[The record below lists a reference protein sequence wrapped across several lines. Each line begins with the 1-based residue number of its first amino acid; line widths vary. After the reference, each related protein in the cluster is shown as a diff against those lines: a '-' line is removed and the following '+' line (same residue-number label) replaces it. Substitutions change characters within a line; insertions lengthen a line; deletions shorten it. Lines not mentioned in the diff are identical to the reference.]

1 MLSFFKETARSYI
14 SLYSL
19 LFLIYALSFTLLSSV
34 FNYKTLVKKYQDDLK
49 AFLFY
54 FAYFSLFLLIIPV
67 VAVLLCSAQPLEAL
81 AKLGF
86 ELGDYRLGL
95 KIILI
100 SIPFC
105 ALSAFIGSNDPKLK
119 DYYPYSKKACKSPT
133 TFVLYEASYLFLYYV
148 AWEFAFRGFFLFS
161 IAGMAAGSRPGIL
174 AAILVQ
180 TIVSTV
186 YHLGHPDTEIFSSFI
201 GGIIFGTIAYAT
213 KSFLY
218 TIFIHSLIGILNDTL
233 IYLRHYRRAAAKP

>member
-19 LFLIYALSFTLLSSV
+19 LFLIYALSFTLLSSL
-34 FNYKTLVKKYQDDLK
+34 FNYRKLLKKYEDDLK
-49 AFLFY
+49 AFLLY
-54 FAYFSLFLLIIPV
+54 FAYFSLFLLIIP
-67 VAVLLCSAQPLEAL
+67 LITIFIYSAQPLEAL
-81 AKLGF
+81 GKLGF
-86 ELGDYRLGL
+86 QLGDFRLGL

-100 SIPFC
+100 SIPVC

-119 DYYPYSKKACKSPT
+119 NYYPFSKKACKSPT

-161 IAGMAAGSRPGIL
+161 IAGMAADSKAGIL

-180 TIVSTV
+180 TIISTV

-218 TIFIHSLIGILNDTL
+218 TIFIHSLLGILNDTL
-233 IYLRHYRRAAAKP
+233 IYLRHYRKTATTK

>member
-19 LFLIYALSFTLLSSV
+19 VFLIYALSFTLLSSL
-34 FNYKTLVKKYQDDLK
+34 FNYRKLLKKYEDDLK
-49 AFLFY
+49 ALFLY

-67 VAVLLCSAQPLEAL
+67 IAILLFSAQPLEAL

-100 SIPFC
+100 SIPLCVFF
-105 ALSAFIGSNDPKLK
+105 AFIGSNDPKLK
-119 DYYPYSKKACKSPT
+119 DYYPYSKKACKSPA

-174 AAILVQ
+174 TAILVQ
-180 TIVSTV
+180 TIISTV
-186 YHLGHPDTEIFSSFI
+186 FHLGHPDTEIFSSFI

-218 TIFIHSLIGILNDTL
+218 TIFIHSLIGILNDTF
-233 IYLRHYRRAAAKP
+233 IYLRHYRKAAAKP

>member
-1 MLSFFKETARSYI
+1 MFSFFKETARSYI

-19 LFLIYALSFTLLSSV
+19 LFLIYGLSFTLLSSL
-34 FNYKTLVKKYQDDLK
+34 FNYRKLIKKYEDDLK
-49 AFLFY
+49 AFFLY

-67 VAVLLCSAQPLEAL
+67 IAILLYSAQPLEAL

-100 SIPFC
+100 SIPLCVFF
-105 ALSAFIGSNDPKLK
+105 AFIGSNDPKLK
-119 DYYPYSKKACKSPT
+119 DYYPYSKKACKSPA

-161 IAGMAAGSRPGIL
+161 IAGMAAGSGPGIL
-174 AAILVQ
+174 TAILVQ
-180 TIVSTV
+180 TIISTV
-186 YHLGHPDTEIFSSFI
+186 FHLGHPDTEILSSFI

-233 IYLRHYRRAAAKP
+233 IYIRHYRKAAAKP